1 MHGVETRFS
10 SLTFIS
16 KVNIAVGYILPTFLF
31 LLLLFLLLLLV
42 LPGTTI
48 HTPVPI
54 TSLYSYKKLSTQ
66 ASTECLQHTC
76 FHWMFI
82 THLGDIGIASVSI
95 LQVAKLAEKISKF
108 PKRWKQLAIIWMQ
121 VFFLCQV
128 TKFKMILLQ
137 WKEPTFQSHK
147 LPCCVHSAIF
157 LTQ

>member
-16 KVNIAVGYILPTFLF
+16 KVNIAVCYILPTFLF

-42 LPGTTI
+42 LPGTTT

-54 TSLYSYKKLSTQ
+54 TSLYSYKKLSTHV
-66 ASTECLQHTC
+66 STECLQHTY

-82 THLGDIGIASVSI
+82 THLGDIGIASGSI

-121 VFFLCQV
+121 VFFFFFYV
-128 TKFKMILLQ
+128 
-137 WKEPTFQSHK
+137 K
-147 LPCCVHSAIF
+147 LPSSKWYYYNGKNLHSKATSCHAVCILQF
-157 LTQ
+157 F